1 MLAST
6 ASFKRIY
13 DFLSRPNRAEYRSTL
28 HYTDV
33 KGPEEV
39 ISFRDVSLGWQ
50 EDKWSLAGLNI
61 AFCESQLSIV
71 TGPVAA
77 GKSTLCKGIL
87 GEVPFV
93 QGTVSVRPTCFG
105 QLGFCG
111 QTPFLTDASIRA
123 NIVGPGVRFDGP
135 RYESVL
141 QATLLNVDIRHLS
154 QNDETRV
161 GSNGMN
167 LSGGQKQRVA
177 LARALYLDADLYVLD
192 DALSGLDTQTANEVV
207 WRLFG
212 TDGILRTKTV
222 IWCTH
227 STKYLPLAQQVIVL
241 GKDGKVQSC
250 GPPNAESTG
259 LGEGNMLD
267 TTEKDEISSSS
278 SSSSERPVS
287 ETKTK
292 GDADKRLL
300 RSRHDS
306 KVYARYI
313 EALSPGIMV
322 LALVTGTLFSFAY
335 NFGTVWVGFWAKNSF
350 NRPAN
355 ESQGFYLGLLS
366 MFQVFGLITLAAF
379 VASTQ
384 MQMPRQAGSQ
394 LHFRTL
400 KALFSLPLSY
410 FSSVDKGTT
419 TNLFSQD
426 MGMLDNQ
433 LIFAICNTLLSG
445 FTAIGQLVVVAVATP
460 FIAIGYPFIFG
471 VLYLLQNYYLKTSRQ
486 LRLLDLEAKSP
497 L

>member
-1 MLAST
+1 
-6 ASFKRIY
+6 
-13 DFLSRPNRAEYRSTL
+13 
-28 HYTDV
+28 
-33 KGPEEV
+33 
-39 ISFRDVSLGWQ
+39 
-50 EDKWSLAGLNI
+50 
-61 AFCESQLSIV
+61 
-71 TGPVAA
+71 
-77 GKSTLCKGIL
+77 
-87 GEVPFV
+87 
-93 QGTVSVRPTCFG
+93 
-105 QLGFCG
+105 
-111 QTPFLTDASIRA
+111 
-123 NIVGPGVRFDGP
+123 
-135 RYESVL
+135 
-141 QATLLNVDIRHLS
+141 
-154 QNDETRV
+154 
-161 GSNGMN
+161 
-167 LSGGQKQRVA
+167 
-177 LARALYLDADLYVLD
+177 
-192 DALSGLDTQTANEVV
+192 
-207 WRLFG
+207 
-212 TDGILRTKTV
+212 
-222 IWCTH
+222 
-227 STKYLPLAQQVIVL
+227 
-241 GKDGKVQSC
+241 
-250 GPPNAESTG
+250 
-259 LGEGNMLD
+259 
-267 TTEKDEISSSS
+267 
-278 SSSSERPVS
+278 
-287 ETKTK
+287 
-292 GDADKRLL
+292 
-300 RSRHDS
+300 
-306 KVYARYI
+306 
-313 EALSPGIMV
+313 MV